1 MFEKEIKFISDF
13 CINKISNAGAFLTF
27 EKLNGLK
34 IHPAILKYI
43 SAEIDFQIYK
53 ERQILLQ
60 NSVFDYSGFEI
71 SKYFKMISHEIKKS
85 KLFTENEISDLISK
99 AVVFNLNYTTNPNET
114 LTNFIF
120 ENTSSRTHEDIIMLL
135 DYPYYYEYLKQI
147 LLSYID
153 RKQLLSVNRKD
164 FEFLLTKIDLELFPS
179 KANEMIDNAL
189 AAISEFFNIGAVI
202 RSQISPQAMELYL
215 KEKNLNGNLSR
226 LQSVLSHSPKV
237 KYEIDEIKK
246 IIYSVAEKPEQKTHS
261 LEKSLNETEDIKYEV
276 RENVSVSDN
285 LNPEISSVVEDDLIT
300 KQPTESET
308 ENIELDD
315 LKAVNPDAKKTLD
328 LTEEINIDDSVET
341 FSLDS
346 NEFEETFATNSID
359 DSLAGEKRAND
370 ILSFLTN
377 KEIEKIISSIFN
389 EDKEDFATTI
399 EIISECKSYEK
410 ATAIL
415 KSLYTTYNVNPYS
428 RDAILL
434 TNAVAKYFTVA

>member
-13 CINKISNAGAFLTF
+13 CLNKISKAGSFLTF
-27 EKLNGLK
+27 EKLNGLE

-53 ERQILLQ
+53 DRQILLQ
-60 NSVFDYSGFEI
+60 NSVFDYSGSEI

-85 KLFTENEISDLISK
+85 KLINENEINDLISK
-99 AVVFNLNYTTNPNET
+99 AVIFNLNYTTKPNET

-135 DYPYYYEYLKQI
+135 DYPYYYGYLKQI
-147 LLSYID
+147 LLSYLD
-153 RKQLLSVNRKD
+153 KKQLLSLDRTD
-164 FEFLLTKIDLELFPS
+164 FEFLLTKIDSELFPS
-179 KANEMIDNAL
+179 KANEMVDNAL
-189 AAISEFFNIGAVI
+189 AALADFYNIGAVL
-202 RSQISPQAMELYL
+202 RSQIPPQAIEFYL
-215 KEKNLNGNLSR
+215 KEKNLNDHHSKLQIALS
-226 LQSVLSHSPKV
+226 QSPKV
-237 KYEIDEIKK
+237 KYEVDEIKK
-246 IIYSVAEKPEQKTHS
+246 IIYSAIEKHEQKTRS
-261 LEKSLNETEDIKYEV
+261 SEKFLNETEDLKNKV
-276 RENVSVSDN
+276 SENVNVSDN
-285 LNPEISSVVEDDLIT
+285 LNPKISSVVEDDLIT

-315 LKAVNPDAKKTLD
+315 LQGVNPDAKKTLD

-346 NEFEETFATNSID
+346 DEFEETFAANSID

-410 ATAIL
+410 ATEIL